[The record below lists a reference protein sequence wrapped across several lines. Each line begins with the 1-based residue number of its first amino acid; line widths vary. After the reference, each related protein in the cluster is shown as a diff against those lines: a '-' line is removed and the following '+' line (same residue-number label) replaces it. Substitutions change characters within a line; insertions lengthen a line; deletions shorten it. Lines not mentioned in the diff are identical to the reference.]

1 MKKYATLLISLLITS
16 NIVSAQTQ
24 AEMNT
29 EAMNAYKKSD
39 KELNVYYKKIVNTID
54 SKSKEKLI
62 KTQRLWIQY
71 RDTYCDFDTSPYEGG
86 TIKPLMKYSCLKTL
100 TDQQIDNLKNSYNR
114 RDY

>member
-29 EAMNAYKKSD
+29 EKKSD
-39 KELNVYYKKIVNTID
+39 KELNIYYKKIVNTID